1 MNDVIKYKKSCND
14 FYINII
20 LYHSEVKNI
29 IEKDLFMFI
38 GSNNLECK
46 YFEVVNDEYIFNVKL
61 RFVDDI
67 YSDCFFEAQIEAK
80 TMGFTRDN
88 RKEIILVLIRYL
100 KEKYGE

>member
-1 MNDVIKYKKSCND
+1 MNDVIKYKKSCKD
-14 FYINII
+14 FHTNII

-46 YFEVVNDEYIFNVKL
+46 YFEVVNDEYIYNVKL

-67 YSDCFFEAQIEAK
+67 YSDCFFKAQIEM
-80 TMGFTRDN
+80 TGMGFSYDN
-88 RKEIILVLIRYL
+88 RKEIIILLIRYL
-100 KEKYGE
+100 KDKYGE